1 MAEREGFEPSVEV
14 SPYTRLAGEHLKPTR
29 SSLRMGLAVKDQ
41 VVDFY
46 TAMNMSRFM
55 AEGEGFEPP
64 FPGRKAVFKTAA
76 LSHSAIPPSWIDFDF
91 FSFYHSSAS
100 LSTTGQG
107 SIVFCLGC
115 HCLSPRR
122 IG

>member
-29 SSLRMGLAVKDQ
+29 SSLRLGLAISDQ

-46 TAMNMSRFM
+46 AAMILRGFM

-76 LSHSAIPPSWIDFDF
+76 LSHSAIPPCLTEIDCYSFIILHLLCQLRHTVNSPKNSSG
-91 FSFYHSSAS
+91 FSFNN
-100 LSTTGQG
+100 
-107 SIVFCLGC
+107 
-115 HCLSPRR
+115 P
-122 IG
+122 

>member
-29 SSLRMGLAVKDQ
+29 SSLRLGLAVSDQ

-46 TAMNMSRFM
+46 AAMILRGFM

-76 LSHSAIPPSWIDFDF
+76 LSHSAIPP
-91 FSFYHSSAS
+91 
-100 LSTTGQG
+100 
-107 SIVFCLGC
+107 
-115 HCLSPRR
+115 
-122 IG
+122 

>member
-29 SSLRMGLAVKDQ
+29 SSLRIGLAVSNQ
-41 VVDFY
+41 LVDFY
-46 TAMNMSRFM
+46 AAKGLTWCM

-76 LSHSAIPPSWIDFDF
+76 LNHSAIPPSLADCGCCPYLSF
-91 FSFYHSSAS
+91 FIFSVNYKTRPLFI
-100 LSTTGQG
+100 LTWL
-107 SIVFCLGC
+107 CLNF
-115 HCLSPRR
+115 PPQKN
-122 IG
+122 